1 MENQQQKLRHLS
13 ELKEKLKKYD
23 YPVNIIT
30 NGIKKALEIP
40 QNKLRKAKEKQR
52 NEILPLISTFNPN
65 NPPVYNTIK
74 NSVKILKRNNVQVFE
89 SIKFINSK
97 RQPPNLKK
105 LLTKSEFSSE
115 EVGVKRKRWKQ
126 MEETAKIC
134 NTAVTSHCYYR
145 KNYI

>member
-23 YPVNIIT
+23 YSVNIIT
-30 NGIKKALEIP
+30 NGIKKSLEIP
-40 QNKLRKAKEKQR
+40 QNEFRKAKEKQR

-74 NSVKILKRNNVQVFE
+74 NSVKILKRNVQVFE
-89 SIKFINSK
+89 SIKFITSK

-105 LLTKSEFSSE
+105 LLTISEFSNE
-115 EVGVKRKRWKQ
+115 EVGVKRKRWK
-126 MEETAKIC
+126 
-134 NTAVTSHCYYR
+134 
-145 KNYI
+145 

>member
-23 YPVNIIT
+23 YSVNIIT
-30 NGIKKALEIP
+30 NGIKKSLEIP
-40 QNKLRKAKEKQR
+40 QNEFRKAKEKQR

-74 NSVKILKRNNVQVFE
+74 NSVKILKRNVQVFE
-89 SIKFINSK
+89 SIKFITSK

-105 LLTKSEFSSE
+105 VLTISEFSNE
-115 EVGVKRKRWKQ
+115 EVGVKRKRWK
-126 MEETAKIC
+126 
-134 NTAVTSHCYYR
+134 
-145 KNYI
+145 

>member
-1 MENQQQKLRHLS
+1 MS

-89 SIKFINSK
+89 SIKFIN
-97 RQPPNLKK
+97 LKK

-134 NTAVTSHCYYR
+134 NTAVTSHCYYP

>member
-30 NGIKKALEIP
+30 NGIKKSLEIP
-40 QNKLRKAKEKQR
+40 QNEFRKAKEKQR

-74 NSVKILKRNNVQVFE
+74 NSVKILKRNVQVFE
-89 SIKFINSK
+89 SIKFITSK

-105 LLTKSEFSSE
+105 VLTISEFSNE
-115 EVGVKRKRWKQ
+115 EVGVKRKRWK
-126 MEETAKIC
+126 
-134 NTAVTSHCYYR
+134 
-145 KNYI
+145 